1 MFGSRTDCTLT
12 QTELSIGPNYQS
24 GPNNGSTPRYIG
36 SGLSGNCLIR
46 GPSTSLPKPMLCQI
60 GCNPKYIFQNHN
72 DYFEMMFVHI
82 YFKII
87 IMTSMKLGDMDIIN
101 ENDKLQ

>member
-1 MFGSRTDCTLT
+1 
-12 QTELSIGPNYQS
+12 
-24 GPNNGSTPRYIG
+24 
-36 SGLSGNCLIR
+36 
-46 GPSTSLPKPMLCQI
+46 MLCQI
-60 GCNPKYIFQNHN
+60 GRNPIYIFQNHN

-87 IMTSMKLGDMDIIN
+87 IMTSTKLGDKDIIN